1 MRAFSEAIGDSS
13 SNTNNYIGS
22 RQTEPKPEYLSKV
35 VNHFRNV
42 NAHWLLTGE
51 GEPFVSS
58 PPTGTTQTGNFNQ
71 AGSSNKQV
79 IKGNKGGI
87 VGGSIGKAEQTNI
100 VLSECERQ
108 RDAYKAE
115 VDFLRQQLAM
125 KDQLIEAKEEMLT
138 LLRGSRNRP
147 N

>member
-35 VNHFRNV
+35 VNHFRTV

-51 GEPFVSS
+51 GEPFLSY
-58 PPTGTTQTGNFNQ
+58 PQTGTTQTGYFNQ
-71 AGSSNKQV
+71 AGSGNKQS
-79 IKGNKGGI
+79 IKGSKGKI
-87 VGGSIGKAEQTNI
+87 QAGSDGTN
-100 VLSECERQ
+100 VALENCQ
-108 RDAYKAE
+108 RDLAAATKE
-115 VDFLRQQLAM
+115 IESLRQQLTMA
-125 KDQLIEAKEEMLT
+125 QALLEAKEETLS
-138 LLRGSRNRP
+138 LLRSQYNRP

>member
-1 MRAFSEAIGDSS
+1 M
-13 SNTNNYIGS
+13 
-22 RQTEPKPEYLSKV
+22 
-35 VNHFRNV
+35 
-42 NAHWLLTGE
+42 
-51 GEPFVSS
+51 SS